1 MALDKYLV
9 VPAGSD
15 WPELHLKEADI
26 EFAIIKLFLIDISRL
41 IELKATLS
49 KNFHIQPSEI
59 DRMPYWEYEFYL
71 EALNKQVQEENE
83 KQQAE
88 MDKYG
93 IKEHLDAA
101 RPSNMKKMM
110 SSAQPKMPAMPN
122 FGSMKAPSMKF

>member
-1 MALDKYLV
+1 LALDKYLEG
-9 VPAGSD
+9 PAGAS

-26 EFAIIKLFLIDISRL
+26 EYAIIRLFIIDISRL

-59 DRMPYWEYEFYL
+59 DRMPYWEYEYYL
-71 EALNKQVQEENE
+71 DALNKQVQEENE

-93 IKEHLDAA
+93 VKEHLDAA
-101 RPSNMKKMM
+101 RPGNIKNMMTA
-110 SSAQPKMPAMPN
+110 AQPRMPSMPN